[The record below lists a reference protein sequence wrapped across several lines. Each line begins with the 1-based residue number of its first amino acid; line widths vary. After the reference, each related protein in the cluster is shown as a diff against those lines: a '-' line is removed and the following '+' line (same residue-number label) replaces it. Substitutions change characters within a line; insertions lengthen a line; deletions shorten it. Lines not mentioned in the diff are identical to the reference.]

1 VIDEIMQP
9 AVKSAMAIYAITAN
23 YEKARKTKNQE
34 EMAKW
39 SRPLGGML
47 KLNVDAAFNHD
58 TNACATGV
66 VIRDEKGGFITARS
80 KKIYHAFD
88 GGSREMGTR
97 LTYPGSDVYLC

>member
-1 VIDEIMQP
+1 MIDEIMQP
-9 AVKSAMAIYAITAN
+9 AVNEFNELIYINNN

-80 KKIYHAFD
+80 KKIDHAFD

-97 LTYPGSDVYLC
+97 LTYPGSEVYLC

>member
-1 VIDEIMQP
+1 VIDEILQP

-47 KLNVDAAFNHD
+47 KLNVDAALNHD

-66 VIRDEKGGFITARS
+66 VIRDEKGSCCFAVVGIS
-80 KKIYHAFD
+80 SEWI
-88 GGSREMGTR
+88 EEVLP
-97 LTYPGSDVYLC
+97 LTNDQ